1 MKKNF
6 FYLAIFLVFFFIFV
20 IFYLGLNKQNNYII
34 KEIKNKKLSVFKSN
48 ELYSNKE
55 FNSDEIIKNN
65 KFTLINLW
73 ASWCVPCRAEHPIL
87 MNLSKNKK
95 LFILGLNYKDKKNN
109 STKFINEYGNP
120 YSIIL
125 TDPNGLVSISLG
137 AFGVPETFLVNNK
150 SEIVKKYIGPLTN
163 INLKEIKNIID

>member
-1 MKKNF
+1 M
-6 FYLAIFLVFFFIFV
+6 
-20 IFYLGLNKQNNYII
+20 
-34 KEIKNKKLSVFKSN
+34 
-48 ELYSNKE
+48 YSNKE

-109 STKFINEYGNP
+109 STEFINEYGNP

>member
-6 FYLAIFLVFFFIFV
+6 FYLVIFLVFFFIFV

-109 STKFINEYGNP
+109 SIKFLEELGNP
-120 YSIIL
+120 FSKILIDPDGII
-125 TDPNGLVSISLG
+125 SISLG
-137 AFGVPETFLVNNK
+137 AYGVPETFLVNNK
-150 SEIVKKYIGPLTN
+150 SEILKKYIGPLSNEN
-163 INLKEIKNIID
+163 ILEIKKIIN

>member
-109 STKFINEYGNP
+109 STEFINEYGNP

-137 AFGVPETFLVNNK
+137 AFGVPETFF
-150 SEIVKKYIGPLTN
+150 IGPEGKIFYKHIGIVSMELLEN
-163 INLKEIKNIID
+163 FFKPFL

>member
-109 STKFINEYGNP
+109 STEFINEYGNP